1 MTSNDTLY
9 EMLRFLTKVTDFTL
23 TPQRILSTCVQL
35 TYKVTLE
42 NTLVVTEYIL
52 WLSLQWRS
60 VI

>member
-52 WLSLQWRS
+52 
-60 VI
+60 